1 MKKKDTTR
9 GFSSSPV
16 VPQMNDVQTLV
27 VGLSG
32 KIGSG
37 KTTLGDELIAA
48 AGDAV
53 CCNVADV
60 LKREVAAIYGIDVKR
75 CYEQEE
81 KNRPISDTETL
92 TIGEAL
98 QKVGAL
104 RRAAVPTYWLD
115 RLGEHVDSLQCK
127 LVVIGD
133 ARHTNEAEWVRARGG
148 LLVRLNGDPGGV
160 RAASK
165 RDHTHRSEIELDD
178 YAAFDLVIDTD
189 TTSAID
195 AAGQIFALLRTRC
208 TNDAPL
214 TQFLIRCEGA
224 VNAKQAM
231 TAAAAVTNAND

>member
-1 MKKKDTTR
+1 
-9 GFSSSPV
+9 
-16 VPQMNDVQTLV
+16 MNGAQPIV

-53 CCNVADV
+53 CCNFADV
-60 LKREVAAIYGIDVKR
+60 LKREVAEIYGIDVKR
-75 CYEQEE
+75 CYAQEE

-98 QKVGAL
+98 QNVGAL
-104 RRAAVPTYWLD
+104 RRATMPNYWLE
-115 RLGEHVDSLQCK
+115 RLGEHVVSLQCK

-165 RDHTHRSEIELDD
+165 RDHTHRSETELDD
-178 YAAFDLVIDTD
+178 YAAFDLVVDTD
-189 TTSAID
+189 TTSALD
-195 AAGQIFALLRTRC
+195 AAGQIFALLRARC
-208 TNDAPL
+208 TDDELLA
-214 TQFLIRCEGA
+214 QFLIRCEAA
-224 VNAKQAM
+224 VSAKQAM
-231 TAAAAVTNAND
+231 TAAPAVTNANN

>member
-1 MKKKDTTR
+1 
-9 GFSSSPV
+9 
-16 VPQMNDVQTLV
+16 MNGAPSVV

-53 CCNVADV
+53 CRNFADV
-60 LKREVAAIYGIDVKR
+60 LKEEVAKIYGIDVKR
-75 CYEQEE
+75 CYAQEE

-98 QKVGAL
+98 QNVGAL

-133 ARHTNEAEWVRARGG
+133 VRHTNEAEWVRARDGF
-148 LLVRLNGDPGGV
+148 LVRLNGDPGGV

-165 RDHTHRSEIELDD
+165 RDHTHRSETELDD
-178 YAAFDLVIDTD
+178 YAAFDLVVDTD
-189 TTSAID
+189 TTSALD
-195 AAGQIFALLRTRC
+195 AAGQIFALLRARC
-208 TNDAPL
+208 TDDEPL

-224 VNAKQAM
+224 VSAKQAM
-231 TAAAAVTNAND
+231 VAAAAVTTADD